1 MQRETHPPHL
11 FSCPSGK
18 PVKYDPS
25 FRGPIK
31 NRSCTDVICCVLFL
45 LFILGYIVVGIVA
58 WLYGDPRQVLYPRN
72 STGAYCGMG
81 ENKDKPYLLYFN
93 IFSCILS
100 SNIISVAENG
110 LQCPTPQVCVS
121 SCPED
126 PWTVGKNEFSQT
138 VGEVFYT
145 KNRNFCLPGV
155 PWNMVNITLQAELL
169 APNPAARLSLPALGR
184 CFPWTNVTP
193 PALPGITN
201 DTTIQ
206 QGISGLIDSLNARDI
221 SVKIFEDFAQS
232 WYWILVA
239 LGVALVL
246 SLLFILL
253 LRLVAGPLVLVLI
266 LGVLGVLAYGIYYC
280 WEEYRVLQDK
290 GASISQ
296 LGFTTNLSAYQSVQE
311 TWLAALIVLAVL
323 EAILLLV
330 LIFLRQRIRIAIA
343 LLKEASK
350 AVGQMMSTMFYP
362 LVTFVLLLICLAY
375 WAMTALYPLPTQPY
389 VLWASNISSPGCEKV
404 PINTSCNPTAQ
415 LVNSSCPGL
424 MCVFQGYSSK
434 GLIQRSVFNLQIYG
448 VLGLFWTLNWVL
460 ALGQCVLAGAFASF
474 YWAFHKPQDIPTFPL
489 ISAFIRTLRYHTG
502 SLAFGA
508 LILTLVQIA
517 RVILEYIDH
526 KLRGVQNPVARC
538 IMCCFKCCLW
548 CLEKFIKF
556 LNRNAYIMIAI
567 YGKNFCI
574 SAKNAFMLLMRNIVR
589 VVVLDKVTDLL
600 LFFGKLLVVGG
611 VGVLS
616 FFFFSGRIPG
626 LGKDFKSP
634 HLNYYW
640 LPIMTSILGAY
651 VIASGFFSVFGM
663 CVDTLFLC
671 FLEDLERNNGSLDRP
686 YYMSKNLLKILGKK
700 NEAPPD
706 NKKRKK

>member
-1 MQRETHPPHL
+1 MGGKQDGDEAY
-11 FSCPSGK
+11 GK
-18 PVKYDPS
+18 PAKYDPS

-31 NRSCTDVICCVLFL
+31 NRSCTDIVCCILFL

-58 WLYGDPRQVLYPRN
+58 WVYGDPRQVLYPRN
-72 STGAYCGMG
+72 STGAYCGVG
-81 ENKDKPYLLYFN
+81 ANKDKPYLLYFN
-93 IFSCILS
+93 IFSCVLAT
-100 SNIISVAENG
+100 NIITVAENG
-110 LQCPTPQVCVS
+110 LQCPTPQPVIQS
-121 SCPED
+121 LQQELCPS
-126 PWTVGKNEFSQT
+126 FL
-138 VGEVFYT
+138 
-145 KNRNFCLPGV
+145 LPS
-155 PWNMVNITLQAELL
+155 A
-169 APNPAARLSLPALGR
+169 PALGR
-184 CFPWTNVTP
+184 CLPLLNSTP
-193 PALPGITN
+193 PELPGISSNTS
-201 DTTIQ
+201 IS
-206 QGISGLIDSLNARDI
+206 QGISGLLDSLNARDI

-266 LGVLGVLAYGIYYC
+266 LGVLGVLAYGIYHC
-280 WEEYRVLQDK
+280 WMEYRVLRDK
-290 GASISQ
+290 GASITQ
-296 LGFTTNLSAYQSVQE
+296 QGITTNLSAYRNVQE
-311 TWLAALIVLAVL
+311 TWLVALIVLAVL
-323 EAILLLV
+323 EGILLLM

-350 AVGQMMSTMFYP
+350 AVGHMMSTMFYP
-362 LVTFVLLLICLAY
+362 LVTFVLLLICIVY
-375 WAMTALYPLPTQPY
+375 WAMTALYLATSGQPQY
-389 VLWASNISSPGCEKV
+389 VLWAPNASLPSCEKV
-404 PINTSCNPTAQ
+404 QMNTSCNPMAQ
-415 LVNSSCPGL
+415 PVNSSCPGL
-424 MCVFQGYSSK
+424 MCIFQSYSST
-434 GLIQRSVFNLQIYG
+434 GLVQRSLFNLQIYG

-474 YWAFHKPQDIPTFPL
+474 YWALDKRRDIPTFPL

-517 RVILEYIDH
+517 RVVLEYIDN
-526 KLRGVQNPVARC
+526 KLRGAQNPVARC

-567 YGKNFCI
+567 YGKNFCV

-616 FFFFSGRIPG
+616 FFFFTGRIQG
-626 LGKDFKSP
+626 LGTNFESP
-634 HLNYYW
+634 SLNYYW
-640 LPIMTSILGAY
+640 LPIMVSILGAY
-651 VIASGFFSVFGM
+651 VIANGFFSVFGM

-671 FLEDLERNNGSLDRP
+671 FLEDLERNDGSLDRP
-686 YYMSKNLLKILGKK
+686 YHMPTALLKILGKK
-700 NEAPPD
+700 NEVLPGD
-706 NKKRKK
+706 KKRKK